1 MKNETMRPFI
11 YFHSSFLATHVP
23 EHMMFMRYIDHP
35 HRIKKPV
42 DKVIDICM
50 CLYKH
55 IYNIYIYIYMYI
67 YNMGVCVC
75 IYLYMSMYVGM
86 YIYKVVHT
94 YMVHHFIL
102 LLLNRSAL

>member
-1 MKNETMRPFI
+1 MKNETMRPFV

-55 IYNIYIYIYMYI
+55 IYNIYIYKYMYI

>member
-1 MKNETMRPFI
+1 MVHSTQNGDGGNKYVIMKNETMRPFV

-55 IYNIYIYIYMYI
+55 IYNIYIYMI
-67 YNMGVCVC
+67 V
-75 IYLYMSMYVGM
+75 
-86 YIYKVVHT
+86 
-94 YMVHHFIL
+94 
-102 LLLNRSAL
+102 

>member
-1 MKNETMRPFI
+1 MKNETMRPFV

-55 IYNIYIYIYMYI
+55 IYNIYIYINICIYIIWVYVCVYI
-67 YNMGVCVC
+67 YICLCM
-75 IYLYMSMYVGM
+75 
-86 YIYKVVHT
+86 
-94 YMVHHFIL
+94 
-102 LLLNRSAL
+102 

>member
-1 MKNETMRPFI
+1 MKNETMRPFV

-23 EHMMFMRYIDHP
+23 EQMMFMRYIDHP

>member
-1 MKNETMRPFI
+1 MKNETMRPFV